1 MTTTDHLTFN
11 ANWHE
16 RSFTKFIEEC
26 SGKNEGIITLN
37 TCLAQALSSNNWEDD
52 EDNDDVMHNIEK
64 NWVKVTTTTSIL
76 VKSFMH
82 IMSIMDND
90 EQVIATLFIL

>member
-16 RSFTKFIEEC
+16 LGFTKFIEEC

-37 TCLAQALSSNNWEDD
+37 TCLAQALISITNEDVD
-52 EDNDDVMHNIEK
+52 EMMQGRYHNVEHGLRIC
-64 NWVKVTTTTSIL
+64 L
-76 VKSFMH
+76 G
-82 IMSIMDND
+82 
-90 EQVIATLFIL
+90 